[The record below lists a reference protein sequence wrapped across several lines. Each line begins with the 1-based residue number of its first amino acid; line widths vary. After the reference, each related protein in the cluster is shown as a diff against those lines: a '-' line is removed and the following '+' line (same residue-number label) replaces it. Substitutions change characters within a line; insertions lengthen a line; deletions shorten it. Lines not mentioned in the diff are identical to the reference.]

1 MILLDTYLSQSK
13 IHGIGVFANTSI
25 KKGSQICD
33 YDSQLAKKFEVNFS
47 KKEVLTYPKVIC
59 NFLLTYGYEEPLGSD
74 NLCLQLDYEKFLN
87 HSNNPNLSHAGFAL
101 RDIDKDEE
109 LICNYKTLDSDHEKY
124 KYI

>member
-1 MILLDTYLSQSK
+1 MILLHTYLSRSK
-13 IHGIGVFANTSI
+13 IHGIGVFANTPI

-74 NLCLQLDYEKFLN
+74 HLYVSLDQDRFIN
-87 HSNNPNLSHAGFAL
+87 HSNNPNISHAGFAL
-101 RDIDKDEE
+101 KDIDKDEE
-109 LICNYKTLDSDHEKY
+109 LRCNYKTLDSDHEKY